1 MGLTASDRL
10 YLITDGSSVNGGASL
25 VDKVTGALTGGVRLV
40 QLREKAL
47 GGRDLLELALRLRA
61 VTNGFGARL
70 LINDRMD
77 VALLSGADGVHL
89 GQSSVPAFEA
99 RKVLGDGKLIGVST
113 HSLKEA
119 LKAEEDGA
127 DFVTF
132 GPVHPTPSKAHW
144 GPPVGLGA
152 LKEVSSQ
159 VKLPVYAIGG
169 VKKENLREA
178 LSAGAFGIAVISAVF
193 FGADPAKNSRELIE
207 EIEGHRG

>member
-1 MGLTASDRL
+1 MGLSASERL
-10 YLITDGSSVNGGASL
+10 YLITDGSSVNGAASL
-25 VDKVTGALTGGVRLV
+25 VDKVAGALKGGVRLV
-40 QLREKAL
+40 QLREKAI

-89 GQSSVPAFEA
+89 GQSSVSPSDA
-99 RKVLGDGKLIGVST
+99 RSILGPDRLIGVSA

-119 LKAEEDGA
+119 LVAEEDGA
-127 DFVTF
+127 DFITF
-132 GPVHPTPSKAHW
+132 GPVYPTPSKARY
-144 GPPVGLGA
+144 GPPVGLAA
-152 LKEVSSQ
+152 LKEVSSL

-178 LSAGAFGIAVISAVF
+178 LSSGAFGIAVISAVLL
-193 FGADPAKNSRELIE
+193 GADPAKNSQELIE